1 MTLTQAAAANLPSP
15 AAPMSLWGAI
25 DPVAAPG
32 ERVVAAVLQF
42 GDIREERED
51 GTTLIRFTRSRLEQ
65 EDMQMLLGDE
75 LYRALDVSLIWDEAE
90 DQLVRVLDVAP
101 LRQGRARPNPPHRY
115 APIRCAPNLYAEAH
129 MRSYPR
135 ERLWREPAAA

>member
-1 MTLTQAAAANLPSP
+1 MTTPQAAVPNLPPP
-15 AAPMSLWGAI
+15 AAPMSLWGVE

-42 GDIREERED
+42 GDVRDERDD
-51 GTTLIRFTRSRLEQ
+51 GTLLIRFTRSRLER

-101 LRQGRARPNPPHRY
+101 LRQGRVRPTPFNRY
-115 APIRCAPNLYAEAH
+115 ADAH
-129 MRSYPR
+129 MRSFPR
-135 ERLWREPAAA
+135 ERLWRESAAA

>member
-1 MTLTQAAAANLPSP
+1 MTIQPAANLPPS
-15 AAPMSLWGAI
+15 AAAMSLWGIA
-25 DPVAAPG
+25 DSVPAPG

-42 GDIREERED
+42 GDVREDRED
-51 GTTLIRFTRSRLEQ
+51 GMTLIRFTRSRLER
-65 EDMQMLLGDE
+65 EDMQMLLGAD

-101 LRQGRARPNPPHRY
+101 LRHGRIRATPPNRY
-115 APIRCAPNLYAEAH
+115 ADAH
-129 MRSYPR
+129 MRSFPR